1 MASFTQSDNQK
12 KVQDLA
18 EAAGFKR
25 VRVQDAEEVLRVHYE
40 HPGDYGFYIWEYE
53 DGEWDL
59 DHGYAAKDK
68 LPPLQAVT
76 KDLIAMSSKLRAA
89 AKKLIIFDSKD

>member
-1 MASFTQSDNQK
+1 MARFTQSENQK
-12 KVQDLA
+12 KVQDLT

-25 VRVQDAEEVLRVHYE
+25 AREQDAEEVVRVHYE
-40 HPGDYGFYIWEYE
+40 HTGGYGLYVWEYE
-53 DGEWDL
+53 DGGWDL

-68 LPPLQAVT
+68 LPLLQGIMNQLT
-76 KDLIAMSSKLRAA
+76 AMRSKLRAE

>member
-1 MASFTQSDNQK
+1 MACFTKSENQK

-25 VRVQDAEEVLRVHYE
+25 GREQDAEEVVRVHYE
-40 HPGDYGFYIWEYE
+40 HIGGYGLYVWEYE
-53 DGEWDL
+53 DGDWDL

-68 LPPLQAVT
+68 LPLLQGIMT
-76 KDLIAMSSKLRAA
+76 QLTAMRSKLRAE

>member
-1 MASFTQSDNQK
+1 MACFTKSENQK
-12 KVQDLA
+12 KVQELA

-25 VRVQDAEEVLRVHYE
+25 ARQQDAEEVVRVHYE
-40 HPGDYGFYIWEYE
+40 HTGEYGLYVWEYE
-53 DGEWDL
+53 DGGWDL

-68 LPPLQAVT
+68 LPLLQGIMNQLT
-76 KDLIAMSSKLRAA
+76 AMRSELRAE